1 MSPLDDGDVV
11 LIEDVSPNND
21 HLTEI
26 GDRLEMVAE
35 AKQKKKHSRSKK
47 RSKKGVINTV
57 KRSEDVWSP

>member
-35 AKQKKKHSRSKK
+35 AK
-47 RSKKGVINTV
+47 
-57 KRSEDVWSP
+57 